1 MLTFCVYRDRI
12 QGENCAGCDNVKALF
27 LAGLIEI
34 TFLVVGILALLE
46 TGALSKLSQAN
57 AWIVLSSGSF
67 LLLTDIA
74 NTYIHKNKAQ
84 TELAETVTKESELKK
99 RGISLENS
107 QISVKSLFPQ
117 SHKAHIHQ
125 VVSFEEVGAKEKEL
139 VSGGFFFF
147 FSRRGKERL
156 SDIHVC
162 LKTSTGLEK
171 CVNWWVNQALLKIID
186 S

>member
-46 TGALSKLSQAN
+46 TGVLSKLSQAN

-84 TELAETVTKESELKK
+84 TELAQTVTKESELNAK
-99 RGISLENS
+99 GITLTNS
-107 QISVKSLFPQ
+107 HISVKSLLPLSQ
-117 SHKAHIHQ
+117 KAH
-125 VVSFEEVGAKEKEL
+125 VYPVASFEEASAKEAEL
-139 VSGGFFFF
+139 LPGGFFFF
-147 FSRRGKERL
+147 FSRRGKEKL
-156 SDIHVC
+156 SNIQVC
-162 LKTSTGLEK
+162 LKTETGVEK
-171 CVNWWVNQALLKIID
+171 IVNWWENRPLLKVID